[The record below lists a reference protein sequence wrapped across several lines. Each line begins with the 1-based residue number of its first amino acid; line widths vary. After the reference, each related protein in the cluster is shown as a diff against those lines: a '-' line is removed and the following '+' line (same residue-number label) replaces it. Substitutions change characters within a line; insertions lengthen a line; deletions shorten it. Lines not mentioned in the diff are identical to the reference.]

1 MCDVLAKRSPRRACL
16 VGVQRHFFESKKC
29 RGMGQKGAAQ
39 GMFGQPWS
47 CCIKHSAQGVFGR
60 RAWHVWSQACLVS
73 QTGQQECL
81 QREQNAEPRRAP
93 IQPLPSRGGRRFRWQ
108 ASCWQEHRS
117 ECWSVGAS
125 EDSICKAEGWH
136 RVKSVDGITS
146 ERWHRSECWSVGAS
160 EDSIR
165 KVDDGIV

>member
-1 MCDVLAKRSPRRACL
+1 MFWPRNRRAGRVWSARSGGFL
-16 VGVQRHFFESKKC
+16 I
-29 RGMGQKGAAQ
+29 QKTAAH
-39 GMFGQPWS
+39 GPKNRRAGHVWS
-47 CCIKHSAQGVFGR
+47 AMVLLHKNSAQGVFGR

-73 QTGQQECL
+73 QTGQQACL